1 MPPGLSPEKSSFI
14 SRTMTVS
21 HVSPMLIDEERRYIN
36 FLSKSGPPC
45 DENCMWMIRRL
56 ILKPGLPPAL
66 MYLLTRVVSVTL
78 KISSSLIGMVIS
90 FELGAKYI
98 IQPRSIVR
106 EQSHTP
112 PDGEATTLGPP
123 ALNKY
128 PSSPVARALSVLS
141 GRGICSTVS
150 WPGSLPAGMYRTF
163 GVASCAWN
171 EFPN

>member
-1 MPPGLSPEKSSFI
+1 
-14 SRTMTVS
+14 
-21 HVSPMLIDEERRYIN
+21 
-36 FLSKSGPPC
+36 
-45 DENCMWMIRRL
+45 MWMIRRL
-56 ILKPGLPPAL
+56 ILKSSPPPAAL
-66 MYLLTRVVSVTL
+66 NFATRCSSWTL
-78 KISSSLIGMVIS
+78 KISSSLIGMVIF

-171 EFPN
+171 ELPN